1 MTETTDFLV
10 IGGGVIGCAVAYE
23 LSKARATAIL
33 VERGEIG
40 QEASSAAAGMLS
52 PLLESDGDDGFARL
66 CLQARSLFP
75 DYLEELRE
83 RTGVR
88 NRVAPRWLPL
98 HSDVRGRSFPHPTA
112 KPECRP
118 EHSHAQPAG
127 SPGTRAACHMVSGA
141 CAVFSRS
148 SSSGQRRLY
157 ARARSGRHPRR
168 RRATHARGNRPSS
181 GPRRHRLWS
190 ADFTQ

>member
-52 PLLESDGDDGFARL
+52 PLLDSDGDDGFARL

-83 RTGVR
+83 RTGVPIEWHHDGCLYIPMSEEEAFHIQQQNQNAGPSTR
-88 NRVAPRWLPL
+88 MLSRQEVQELEPHVTW
-98 HSDVRGRSFPHPTA
+98 FP
-112 KPECRP
+112 E
-118 EHSHAQPAG
+118 PALY
-127 SPGTRAACHMVSGA
+127 SPDPAHLDNAGYT
-141 CAVFSRS
+141 
-148 SSSGQRRLY
+148 
-157 ARARSGRHPRR
+157 ARSLRPRIS
-168 RRATHARGNRPSS
+168 AASSCARTRK
-181 GPRRHRLWS
+181 
-190 ADFTQ
+190 